1 MHDVTPDGAT
11 CVPDAH
17 GHCSICGDEAT
28 LVRVVAVDA
37 AGGTAE
43 VVVGGVASTVAID
56 LLDEVAVGDAI
67 LVHMGFAISR
77 IDPDGEGEG
86 Q

>member
-1 MHDVTPDGAT
+1 MRDLTPDAAT

-28 LVRVVAVDA
+28 LVRVVAIDA
-37 AGGTAE
+37 AGETAE
-43 VVVGGVASTVAID
+43 VVLGDVVSTVAID

-77 IDPDGEGEG
+77 VDLDGEGEVR
-86 Q
+86 